1 MISNYLLTLL
11 IFLPMMAVPVILFL
25 PANAHKAI
33 RGTTVFFT
41 AVQLALTI
49 YLLAIYNTATADFQF
64 IEKCSWIPAFN
75 IEYHLGV
82 DGLSILMVLLTPLI
96 CFVGIFASW
105 NITKGVKG
113 YFILYQILNT
123 GMMGVFCALDFF
135 LFYVFWEV
143 TLLPMYFLIGIWG
156 GPRKEYAAI
165 KFFLYTL
172 FGSVLML
179 LVMLGL
185 YFSTTPHT
193 FSIPELIKVS
203 STFKGTAWFIAFIG
217 LYIAFAIKVPA
228 FPFHTWLPDAHTEAP
243 TAISV
248 ILAGIL
254 LKMGVYGIIRIS
266 LPILPDAGHNFSYI
280 MALIGVVNI
289 VYGALCTMAQKD
301 LKRMIAYSSI
311 SHMGFCLLGI
321 AAASFPGV
329 ASDSAQPAMVGAVLQ
344 MFNHGCISGMLFLIA
359 GVIYDRA
366 HHRDINGFG
375 GLASRMPLYAGM
387 TTFAFFASMGLPGL
401 SGFISEIMVFLGGFK
416 VYQTLTIIS
425 VSGVVLTAGYFLWA
439 MQRMFLG
446 PLNEKYKELP
456 EINFREMFTL
466 VALGWIVLLLG
477 VYPMPAINLISES
490 IKNLITLI
498 K

>member
-1 MISNYLLTLL
+1 MIPNLLTLL
-11 IFLPMMAVPVILFL
+11 IFLPMLAVPIILFL
-25 PANAHKAI
+25 PARAPKTI
-33 RGTTVFFT
+33 RWTTIVFTFI
-41 AVQLALTI
+41 QLVLTI
-49 YLLAIYNTATADFQF
+49 YLLVIYNRGTADFQF
-64 IEKCSWIPAFN
+64 VEKYSWIPAFN
-75 IEYHLGV
+75 VEYHLGV
-82 DGLSILMVLLTPLI
+82 DGLSVLMVLLTPLI

-105 NITKGVKG
+105 NIKKGVKG

-123 GMMGVFCALDFF
+123 GLMGVFCSLNFF

-172 FGSVLML
+172 AGSVLML
-179 LVMLGL
+179 LVMLLL
-185 YFSTTPHT
+185 YFATTPHT
-193 FSIPELIKVS
+193 FSIPELIKS
-203 STFKGTAWFIAFIG
+203 SGAFKGSIWLIAFIG
-217 LYIAFAIKVPA
+217 LYIAFAIKIPA

-248 ILAGIL
+248 ILAAIL
-254 LKMGVYGIIRIS
+254 LKMGVYGLIRIS
-266 LPILPDAGHNFSYI
+266 LPILPDAAHSFALI
-280 MALIGVVNI
+280 MAIIGVINI

-321 AAASFPGV
+321 SVVCWVGV
-329 ASDSAQPAMVGAVLQ
+329 SADSAIPAMTGAVLQ
-344 MFNHGCISGMLFLIA
+344 MFNHGCIAGMLFLIA

-375 GLASRMPLYAGM
+375 GLASRMPIYAGM

-401 SGFISEIMVFLGGFK
+401 SGFISEILVFMGAFK
-416 VYQTLTIIS
+416 VYLTITIIS

-446 PLNEKYKELP
+446 PLNDKYKELP
-456 EINFREMFTL
+456 EINSREMFTL
-466 VALGWIVLLLG
+466 VPLGLIVLFVG
-477 VYPMPAINLISES
+477 VYPMPVINLITKSVE
-490 IKNLITLI
+490 NLITLV

>member
-1 MISNYLLTLL
+1 MQFPLLTLL
-11 IFLPMMAVPVILFL
+11 IFLPIIGVPIILFL
-25 PANAHKAI
+25 PKHWHKTIRWTAI
-33 RGTTVFFT
+33 FFT
-41 AVQLALTI
+41 ALQLLLTI
-49 YLLAIYNTATADFQF
+49 YLLTAYRTDITGFQF
-64 IEKCSWIPAFN
+64 VEQTKWIPPFN
-75 IEYHLGV
+75 IEYYLGV
-82 DGLSILMVLLTPLI
+82 DGISILMVILTPLI
-96 CFVGIFASW
+96 CFLGIFASW
-105 NITKGVKG
+105 NINKGVKG
-113 YFILYQILNT
+113 YHILYLILDT
-123 GMMGVFCALDFF
+123 GMMGVFLALDFF

-143 TLLPMYFLIGIWG
+143 TLLPMYFLIGVWG
-156 GPRKEYAAI
+156 GPRREYSAI

-179 LVMLGL
+179 LVMLAF
-185 YFSTTPHT
+185 YFNTDPHT
-193 FSIPELIKVS
+193 FSIPKLIELRHIF
-203 STFKGTAWFIAFIG
+203 TGTGWLIAFIG

-254 LKMGVYGIIRIS
+254 LKMGVYGLLRIS
-266 LPILPDAGHNFSYI
+266 LPVLPEASQSFALT
-280 MALIGVVNI
+280 MALIGMINI

-301 LKRMIAYSSI
+301 MKRLIAYSSI

-321 AAASFPGV
+321 AAACQVGV
-329 ASDSAQPAMVGAVLQ
+329 TADSAQAALNGAVLQ
-344 MFNHGCISGMLFLIA
+344 MFNHGCIAGMLFLIA

-387 TTFAFFASMGLPGL
+387 TSFAFFASMGLPGL
-401 SGFISEIMVFLGGFK
+401 SGFIGEILVFLGAFK
-416 VYQTLTIIS
+416 VYSAITIVS
-425 VSGVVLTAGYFLWA
+425 VSGVVLTAGYFLWT

-446 PLNEKYKELP
+446 PLNEKYKDLP

-466 VALGWIVLLLG
+466 VPLGLIVLLVG
-477 VYPMPAINLISES
+477 IYPMSVIS
-490 IKNLITLI
+490 LITKSVEYVVTLV

>member
-1 MISNYLLTLL
+1 MSFPLLTL
-11 IFLPMMAVPVILFL
+11 IVFLPMMAIPIILFMPKNSHGL
-25 PANAHKAI
+25 I
-33 RGTTVFFT
+33 RWVSIAFT
-41 AVQLALTI
+41 AAQLVLTV
-49 YLLAIYNTATADFQF
+49 YLLTVYKSDTADFQF
-64 IEKCSWIPAFN
+64 VERVSWIPSFN
-75 IEYHLGV
+75 VQYYMGV
-82 DGLSILMVLLTPLI
+82 DGISILMVLLTPLI
-96 CFVGIFASW
+96 CFIGLFASW

-113 YFILYQILNT
+113 YHILFLLLNT
-123 GMMGVFCALDFF
+123 GMVGVFCALDFF
-135 LFYVFWEV
+135 LFYVFWEL

-172 FGSVLML
+172 AGSVLML
-179 LVMLGL
+179 LVMLAL
-185 YFSTTPHT
+185 YFSATPHT
-193 FSIPELIKVS
+193 FSIPELIAQRAMF
-203 STFKGTAWFIAFIG
+203 TGTPWLIAFIG

-266 LPILPDAGHNFSYI
+266 LPMLPEAAHSFSWVL
-280 MALIGVVNI
+280 ALIGTINI

-321 AAASFPGV
+321 AAACRYGV
-329 ASDSAQPAMVGAVLQ
+329 AADNAQLALNGAVLQ

-375 GLASRMPLYAGM
+375 GLASRMPLYTGM

-401 SGFISEIMVFLGGFK
+401 SGFISEILVFMGGFN
-416 VYQTLTIIS
+416 VYTAYTIAS

-446 PLNEKYKELP
+446 PINPKYTELP

-466 VALGWIVLLLG
+466 VPLGLIVLVAG
-477 VYPMPAINLISES
+477 VFPMTLINLINKSVES
-490 IKNLITLI
+490 IIALVK
-498 K
+498 

>member
-1 MISNYLLTLL
+1 
-11 IFLPMMAVPVILFL
+11 MAVPILLFMPGKWHKTIRWTSILF
-25 PANAHKAI
+25 
-33 RGTTVFFT
+33 T
-41 AVQLALTI
+41 AAQLALTVF
-49 YLLAIYNTATADFQF
+49 LLTRYDQNSIKYQF
-64 IEKCSWIPAFN
+64 TEQHSWIPAFHVQ
-75 IEYHLGV
+75 YYLGI
-82 DGLSILMVLLTPLI
+82 DGISILMVLLTPLV
-96 CFVGIFASW
+96 CFLGLFASW
-105 NITKGVKG
+105 NIQKGVKG
-113 YFILYQILNT
+113 YHILYMILNT

-135 LFYVFWEV
+135 LFYVFWEL

-156 GPRKEYAAI
+156 GPRREYAAI

-179 LVMLGL
+179 LAMLAL
-185 YFSTTPHT
+185 YFTSNPHT
-193 FSIPELIKVS
+193 FSIPDLIAQAHM
-203 STFKGTAWFIAFIG
+203 FKGTMWLVAFIG

-248 ILAGIL
+248 ILAAIL

-266 LPILPDAGHNFSYI
+266 IPMLPEAAMAFAIILAI
-280 MALIGVVNI
+280 IGTINI
-289 VYGALCTMAQKD
+289 IYGALCTMAQTD

-321 AAASFPGV
+321 AAACGYIAAKAPLE
-329 ASDSAQPAMVGAVLQ
+329 SAQLALNGAILQ

-401 SGFISEIMVFLGGFK
+401 SGFISEILVFLGAFK
-416 VYQTLTIIS
+416 VYTAFTIAS
-425 VSGVVLTAGYFLWA
+425 VTGVVLTAGYFLWA

-446 PLNEKYKELP
+446 PLNEKYADLP

-466 VALGWIVLLLG
+466 VPLGLIVIYVG
-477 VYPMPAINLISES
+477 VYATPIINLINGSVVELV
-490 IKNLITLI
+490 KLI